1 VKKAWFIV
9 LAFLLGFSSV
19 FGYLYLRKQVTK
31 PAYVSSVVPSHA
43 PEPTFALEPPS
54 QAVNGTLSVAT
65 GHALKFSRGD
75 TEYKEASTGAQVLI
89 GESVATNTES
99 SASVVVPNIVVT
111 DLSENAEVV
120 YANMFLKNFVL
131 QQKNGDVRYAVTMP
145 ISVRVLHT
153 LVQLNPGEYTI
164 SVSDSDVSVT
174 VKTGSAKLG
183 LVELDNT
190 TRVWEVGEGERA
202 DIFDT
207 TRRVRLVH
215 TR

>member
-1 VKKAWFIV
+1 M
-9 LAFLLGFSSV
+9 AFLLGFATV
-19 FGYLYLRKQVTK
+19 FGFLYLRKQVVK
-31 PAYVSSVVPSHA
+31 PAYVSSVLPSRA

-54 QAVNGTLSVAT
+54 EAVNGTLTITT
-65 GHALKFSRGD
+65 GHAMKFSRGD

-89 GESVATNTES
+89 GESVATNAES

-131 QQKNGDVRYAVTMP
+131 QQKNGDVRYAVTAP
-145 ISVRVLHT
+145 ISVRVLHS
-153 LVQLNPGEYTI
+153 LVHFNPGEYSI
-164 SVSDSDVSVT
+164 SVSDSDVSVI

-202 DIFDT
+202 DIDDSA
-207 TRRVRLVH
+207 RRMRLVH